1 MPKKDQSKQDIEGL
15 KEKMKEMT
23 KFRLEMFQQNAAKY
37 AQGLGAFR
45 AALKKSG
52 FSEEESMQIILKLAE
67 RPPVRPFF
75 FRGMWGRRRKD

>member
-1 MPKKDQSKQDIEGL
+1 MPKKNYSDEEIAEF

-23 KFRLEMFQQNAAKY
+23 KIRLEMFQENAVKY

-52 FSEEESMQIILKLAE
+52 FSDEESMQIILKLSE

-75 FRGMWGRRRKD
+75 FRGMWGRRRKG